1 MVCPHVVRL
10 PWLALVL
17 LFAVGC
23 AAIDPEVGPSQEACG
38 IDAASSVAPGNT
50 GYGSTPS
57 TGYGSSVPAAR
68 SQSCTPDAGSACD
81 DCESRYCC
89 MTRLACYSDPVCT
102 CADQAMDLCLA
113 KTDEGGTVQS
123 PQATACWN
131 AFSAYGTVEK
141 ARVAC
146 EQTWCAVACAV
157 Q

>member
-1 MVCPHVVRL
+1 
-10 PWLALVL
+10 
-17 LFAVGC
+17 
-23 AAIDPEVGPSQEACG
+23 
-38 IDAASSVAPGNT
+38 
-50 GYGSTPS
+50 
-57 TGYGSSVPAAR
+57 
-68 SQSCTPDAGSACD
+68 
-81 DCESRYCC
+81 